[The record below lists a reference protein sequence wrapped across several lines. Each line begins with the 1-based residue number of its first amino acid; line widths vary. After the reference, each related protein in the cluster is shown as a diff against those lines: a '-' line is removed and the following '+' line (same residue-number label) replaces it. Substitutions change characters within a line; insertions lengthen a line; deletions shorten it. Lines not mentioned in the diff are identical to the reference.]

1 MNTEVEV
8 RVLNINKEE
17 LISKLEKNNAKFIGN
32 WYQMRYVY
40 DFKPI
45 DPNRWIR
52 LRTNGVDTTL
62 TLKEV
67 HDKTIN
73 GTKELEIKVSDIE
86 ITHLILE
93 KLGYKRRSIQEN
105 KRIRYILN
113 NVEIDIDTWPN
124 LNPYVE
130 FEGDS
135 EEKIKEVFLIL
146 GLDYKYAITDNAQ
159 DIYMSLGY
167 TQEDLNN
174 LRFEG
179 EEICKKNIQ

>member
-1 MNTEVEV
+1 MNTEIEV
-8 RVLNINKEE
+8 RVLNIDKED
-17 LISKLEKNNAKFIGN
+17 LISKLEKNNAMFIGD
-32 WYQMRYVY
+32 WHQVRYVY

-62 TLKEV
+62 TIKEV
-67 HDKTIN
+67 ENKSIE
-73 GTKELEIKVSDIE
+73 GTKELEIVVSSLE
-86 ITHLILE
+86 TTHQILE

-113 NVEIDIDTWPN
+113 AVEIDIDTWPG
-124 LNPYVE
+124 LNTYVE
-130 FEGDS
+130 FEGES
-135 EEKIKEVFLIL
+135 EEQIKEVFKLL
-146 GLDYKYAITDNAQ
+146 NLDYKDAITDNAQ

-174 LRFEG
+174 LKFE
-179 EEICKKNIQ
+179 E